1 MINEDAM
8 FPCGELQLEGQWHMP
23 EGEGRFPA
31 VVVCHPHP
39 LFGGGMTSNV
49 VIRICQYL
57 EERGIAAF
65 RFNFRGVG
73 RSQGYHDNGKG
84 ERLDVSAA
92 LDFVS
97 ADDRI
102 DPDRLGLAGYSF
114 GAGVALYVALKDERV
129 RALALISPWL
139 KPEEMTLVERWRHPR
154 LLIWGDE
161 DEYAPSV
168 DAGTGK
174 LKADHVIVPGA
185 DHLWV
190 GSEDIMAKAVA
201 TLFVTAFA
209 GE

>member
-1 MINEDAM
+1 MISDDPM
-8 FPCGELQLEGQWHMP
+8 FTCGELQLEGVWHMP

-39 LFGGGMTSNV
+39 LFGGGMSSNV
-49 VIRICQYL
+49 VIRVCQYL

-73 RSQGYHDNGKG
+73 RSQGYHDNGKA
-84 ERLDVSAA
+84 ERLDVAAA

-97 ADDRI
+97 ADDRV

-139 KPEEMTLVERWRHPR
+139 KLEEAALAERWRHPR
-154 LLIWGDE
+154 LLIWGSE
-161 DEYAPSV
+161 DEYAPPEAVS
-168 DAGTGK
+168 GK
-174 LKADHVIVPGA
+174 TRSDYVIVPGA
-185 DHLWV
+185 DHLWG
-190 GSEDIMAKAVA
+190 GSEDVMAEAVA